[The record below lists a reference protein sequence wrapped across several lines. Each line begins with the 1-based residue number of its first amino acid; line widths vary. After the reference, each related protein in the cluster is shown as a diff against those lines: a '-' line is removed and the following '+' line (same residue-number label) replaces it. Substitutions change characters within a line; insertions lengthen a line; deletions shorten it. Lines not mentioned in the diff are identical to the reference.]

1 MAKQPRV
8 GNEDPVEGSRDV
20 VDREL
25 EKDKRDKQRAET
37 GSRGDPRSLERKEE
51 GGGPA

>member
-8 GNEDPVEGSRDV
+8 GNEDP